1 MNRFPKDC
9 WGKNCP
15 HFHAVDMS
23 IDDLFCTCDI
33 LQEGCDACEEDFCFL
48 LCPLSERPLGG
59 EEDQHGNHRL

>member
-9 WGKNCP
+9 WGKSCP

-33 LQEGCDACEEDFCFL
+33 LQEGCDACDEDFCFL
-48 LCPLSERPLGG
+48 LCPLSERPPEGRSKY
-59 EEDQHGNHRL
+59 ET